1 MRKYKETEQE
11 AIERRKQMYG
21 SDGECVYSIYN
32 PETKDYEEYM
42 CGGVDTC
49 DETRV
54 SEWIATIV
62 AGIIVLLTPIL
73 LVAGVI
79 FFIWLCVV

>member
-1 MRKYKETEQE
+1 MRKHKETEQE

-21 SDGECVYSIYN
+21 CDGECVYSIYN

-49 DETRV
+49 E
-54 SEWIATIV
+54 
-62 AGIIVLLTPIL
+62 
-73 LVAGVI
+73 
-79 FFIWLCVV
+79 

>member
-1 MRKYKETEQE
+1 
-11 AIERRKQMYG
+11 MYG
-21 SDGECVYSIYN
+21 CDGECIYSVYN
-32 PETKDYEEYM
+32 PETKGYKEYM

-62 AGIIVLLTPIL
+62 AGIILLLTPIL
-73 LVAGVI
+73 YVAGVI
-79 FFIWLCVV
+79 FFIWLCAT